1 MTITPRHFIVLGLAA
16 LLAGCAMGP
25 RYKRAAV
32 ETPPQYKEISGWKRA
47 EPGAVDDQGLS
58 WSLYKDPLLDDLE
71 AQVIVSNQNLK
82 AAEAAYRQARA
93 TLAET
98 RASLFPTLSAG
109 LSGERTSG
117 NSRSNVSLTGN
128 PTVSSSA
135 RNQYDLSGEASW
147 EIDVWGRIR
156 RSIEASRAEA
166 NASAAD
172 LAEAR
177 LSAQAALASAYMSLR
192 MADDQDRVLKT
203 LVDAQARALQIAKNR
218 YGVGV
223 AGEADIL
230 SAKTQLEGTQAQ
242 EVNIGATRASLEH
255 AIAVL
260 VGKPPASFS
269 IDAAELALAVPEIPV
284 GLPSELLERRPDISA
299 AERRMAAANA
309 NIGVAETAFF
319 PSLTLTGSGDY
330 ISRSFGTLLSAA
342 NPAWGLGASAA
353 QTIFTGGARIAELH
367 GARASYDQA
376 VATYRQTVLT
386 AFQQVEDN
394 LSSGQTLARQ
404 AEIEDARVSD
414 ARNAERIVLNE
425 YKAGTADFTAV
436 ITAQSQRLNAE
447 IERLSVIQSRLTTSV
462 SLIQA
467 LGGGWTA
474 PATPGHVASN
484 RL

>member
-1 MTITPRHFIVLGLAA
+1 
-16 LLAGCAMGP
+16 
-25 RYKRAAV
+25 
-32 ETPPQYKEISGWKRA
+32 
-47 EPGAVDDQGLS
+47 
-58 WSLYKDPLLDDLE
+58 
-71 AQVIVSNQNLK
+71 
-82 AAEAAYRQARA
+82 
-93 TLAET
+93 
-98 RASLFPTLSAG
+98 
-109 LSGERTSG
+109 
-117 NSRSNVSLTGN
+117 
-128 PTVSSSA
+128 
-135 RNQYDLSGEASW
+135 
-147 EIDVWGRIR
+147 
-156 RSIEASRAEA
+156 
-166 NASAAD
+166 
-172 LAEAR
+172 
-177 LSAQAALASAYMSLR
+177 

-203 LVDAQARALQIAKNR
+203 LVEAQARALQIAKNR

-242 EVNIGATRASLEH
+242 EVSVGATRASLEH

-269 IDAAELALAVPEIPV
+269 VDPAVLALTVPEIPV
-284 GLPSELLERRPDISA
+284 GIPSELLERRPDISA

-309 NIGVAETAFF
+309 NIGVAEAAFF

-330 ISRSFGTLLSAA
+330 ISQSFGTLLSAA
-342 NPAWGLGASAA
+342 NPAWGIGASAA
-353 QTIFTGGARIAELH
+353 ETVLNGGARLAELH
-367 GARASYDQA
+367 GARASYDEA

-394 LSSGQTLARQ
+394 LSSGRTLARQ
-404 AEIEDARVSD
+404 AEIEDARVGD

-436 ITAQSQRLNAE
+436 ITAQGQRLNAE
-447 IERLSVIQSRLTTSV
+447 IERLSVTQSRLTTSV

-474 PATPGHVASN
+474 PANPNTLASN